1 MTSQAYKN
9 FIFSENNLLK
19 IISGI
24 SIMMYFANFFTFLS
38 GTINVFNFYDTLN
51 PNISLDSVI
60 FFFRSNYSVIT
71 LFINSIFFL
80 IIFRGNN
87 YYNYFLL
94 TILSLLYIPQIFGFI
109 SNTFFYNSYNV
120 QSLYNFA
127 FHFFCNFKYY
137 KYILSSSIDLK
148 IIMFIN
154 FCFNI
159 SICNLF
165 LNILYGTFMVV

>member
-60 FFFRSNYSVIT
+60 FFLDQIT
-71 LFINSIFFL
+71 
-80 IIFRGNN
+80 
-87 YYNYFLL
+87 
-94 TILSLLYIPQIFGFI
+94 Q
-109 SNTFFYNSYNV
+109 
-120 QSLYNFA
+120 
-127 FHFFCNFKYY
+127 
-137 KYILSSSIDLK
+137 
-148 IIMFIN
+148 
-154 FCFNI
+154 
-159 SICNLF
+159 
-165 LNILYGTFMVV
+165 